1 MARIS
6 IDNGAHY
13 CTAREALSAY
23 PMRLIASYMDDDTR
37 EDVHGDLAPCTD
49 LEFLVAYLDR
59 APHDLVIG

>member
-6 IDNGAHY
+6 IDNGFSY
-13 CTAREALSAY
+13 CTAREALAAY

-49 LEFLVAYLDR
+49 LEFLREYLRR
-59 APHDLVIG
+59 APWNLVIG

>member
-6 IDNGAHY
+6 IDNGTHY

-37 EDVHGDLAPCTD
+37 EILSPRLA
-49 LEFLVAYLDR
+49 EILVGKL
-59 APHDLVIG
+59 